1 MAFEIVLPPDTQ
13 NEIEE
18 FVENYFIGRA
28 SQMAAVDALDREVE
42 KLAANPTLGAV
53 PMGTPLENRRIHRF
67 TMTVGDD
74 SQTVE
79 YLYYTQQVRRQ
90 NHPVWLPQGASN
102 CFLGRTLPVCW

>member
-79 YLYYTQQVRRQ
+79 YLYYLNKSVGRITLYGFRRV
-90 NHPVWLPQGASN
+90 PPIA
-102 CFLGRTLPVCW
+102 F